1 MADTAQEPHGPN
13 GVAPRKPYRPNLR
26 GAVAGLQ
33 RAVNRLVTPSASY
46 QNNTYIEIPGLYRQL
61 IDALEGEQ
69 GAGANGVAKSR
80 PPFWCDAADKKFD
93 FDLIV
98 EFNLPDYS
106 TRGTITARLIAL
118 AHHAW
123 TVDQIRSVRR
133 IAGILNAWADDFEA
147 LLTHGHVLR
156 LTAACPACGE
166 ETVHRYDSGGELIRD
181 TALIATEAGA
191 VCQSCEHRWG
201 PSEFVEL
208 SRQLGTLPAGV
219 LE

>member
-1 MADTAQEPHGPN
+1 MTAETMCWFRTRRRIYEAGDLDV
-13 GVAPRKPYRPNLR
+13 GVVL
-26 GAVAGLQ
+26 VAGA
-33 RAVNRLVTPSASY
+33 RRDV
-46 QNNTYIEIPGLYRQL
+46 YRQL

-106 TRGTITARLIAL
+106 TRGSITARLIAL

-201 PSEFVEL
+201 PSEYSGGQRAQL
-208 SRQLGTLPAGV
+208 ARQFDEFSNSHSLT
-219 LE
+219 